1 VRLFLRMI
9 SFFVKVGEDEGIGG
23 RGGEEGVVGEE

>member
-1 VRLFLRMI
+1 MRLFLRRI
-9 SFFVKVGEDEGIGG
+9 FFSVAVGEGMGG